1 LFNRF
6 SGVLKIY
13 IAVVALAI
21 SGSIFMTFGYAPEHL
36 IQGQVQRIFYIH
48 VTTAIVCYVAFVI
61 VAIAGVM
68 YLKSRKSVWD
78 QISRSAAVLGVVFTT
93 IVLLTGCMWGARVW
107 GACWTW
113 DPRLTTT
120 LVLWFVY
127 VGYLMLRGYID
138 ERDQKRRVAAIVGIL
153 GAVIV
158 PVNYLS
164 VFWWR
169 TLHPRSTIVVEG
181 SGGLGPEMLQTLL
194 VTFISFMLLLG
205 LLLRLQFRLEVISD
219 EAETL
224 RRPGLLIEKIF

>member
-1 LFNRF
+1 MFNGF
-6 SGVLKIY
+6 SRTLKIY
-13 IAVVALAI
+13 IAFVLIAI
-21 SGSIFMTFGYAPEHL
+21 SASVFMTFSYAPEHL
-36 IQGQVQRIFYIH
+36 IQGQMQRIFYIH
-48 VTTAIVCYVAFVI
+48 VTTAVVCYVSFVI
-61 VAIAGVM
+61 VAISGAM
-68 YLKSRKSVWD
+68 YLRSRKSVWD

-120 LVLWFVY
+120 LILWFVY

-138 ERDQKRRVAAIVGIL
+138 EHDQKRRVAAIVGIL

-194 VTFISFMLLLG
+194 VTFIGFMLLFG
-205 LLLRLQFRLEVISD
+205 LLLRLQFRLEVVSD

-224 RRPGLLIEKIF
+224 RRPGLLIKRTL